1 MPWAIVQY
9 PRIAEPVGDP
19 SLWDAGLEAFVPSWF
34 RPTEQPV
41 LPLDASHLLPWGT
54 PGPDPSWFDFDDG
67 LGGWTQPVEQP
78 VLPVP
83 FAYHPAS
90 ETRVD
95 DPSTYTAA
103 DDGAFGWVLPV
114 ERAVLPFL
122 VPQAPMAEPPGD
134 PSVWVEPPSLALVPA
149 FVALF
154 HAAVTMM
161 GLQHDRAAEV
171 RMAHQAVAMV
181 VVRDAQP
188 HAIVLTHAAVTQVF
202 VEHQEVKR

>member
-149 FVALF
+149 FVALS
-154 HAAVTMM
+154 HVAVTMT
-161 GLQHDRAAEV
+161 GLGHAARAALL
-171 RMAHQAVAMV
+171 MG
-181 VVRDAQP
+181 
-188 HAIVLTHAAVTQVF
+188 HAALAVTTVQHAGTTTVLLGHVATAQVF
-202 VEHQEVKR
+202 VEHREVQ